1 MSIYGDKYIN
11 NNAKKM
17 YTNMNLAYSDNVY
30 FPESLLN
37 QWLNVSSVMVTCSLV
52 FYHMSR
58 VKSIKMEPYLA
69 KLIATGL
76 IIISTSYTIYALIPY
91 NKRMDF
97 IIKKCSELNECP
109 DDQVE
114 ELKFLKKSYMI
125 LGLTTFMIQ
134 CVIVYLVV
142 THI

>member
-1 MSIYGDKYIN
+1 MSIYGDKYIT
-11 NNAKKM
+11 NNAKKT
-17 YTNMNLAYSDNVY
+17 YANMDLAYSENVY

-37 QWLNVSSVMVTCSLV
+37 QWLNVSSVMVTCSLL

-58 VKSIKMEPYLA
+58 VKSIKVEPYLA
-69 KLIATGL
+69 KLIAMGL

-114 ELKFLKKSYMI
+114 ELKFLRKSYMI

-134 CVIVYLVV
+134 CVIVYLVI

>member
-1 MSIYGDKYIN
+1 MSIYGDKYIT
-11 NNAKKM
+11 NNAKKT
-17 YTNMNLAYSDNVY
+17 YANMDLAYSDNVY

-125 LGLTTFMIQ
+125 LGLITFMIQ
-134 CVIVYLVV
+134 CVIVYLVI

>member
-1 MSIYGDKYIN
+1 MSIYGDKYIT
-11 NNAKKM
+11 NNAKKT
-17 YTNMNLAYSDNVY
+17 YANMDLAYSDNVY

-58 VKSIKMEPYLA
+58 VKSIKVEPYLA
-69 KLIATGL
+69 KLIAMSL

-134 CVIVYLVV
+134 CVIVYLVI

>member
-1 MSIYGDKYIN
+1 MSIYGDKYIT
-11 NNAKKM
+11 NNAKKT
-17 YTNMNLAYSDNVY
+17 YANMDLAYSDNVY

-58 VKSIKMEPYLA
+58 VKSIKVEPYLA
-69 KLIATGL
+69 KLIAMGL

-114 ELKFLKKSYMI
+114 ELKFLRKSYMI

-134 CVIVYLVV
+134 CVIVYLVI

>member
-1 MSIYGDKYIN
+1 MSIYGDKYIT
-11 NNAKKM
+11 NNAKKT
-17 YTNMNLAYSDNVY
+17 YANMDLVYSDNVY

-125 LGLTTFMIQ
+125 LGLITFMIQ
-134 CVIVYLVV
+134 CVIVYLVI

>member
-1 MSIYGDKYIN
+1 MSIYGDKYIT
-11 NNAKKM
+11 NNAKKT
-17 YTNMNLAYSDNVY
+17 YVNMDLAYSENVY

-37 QWLNVSSVMVTCSLV
+37 QWLNVSSVMVTCSLL

-58 VKSIKMEPYLA
+58 VKSIKVEPYLA
-69 KLIATGL
+69 KLIAMGL
-76 IIISTSYTIYALIPY
+76 IIISTSYTIYALITY

-114 ELKFLKKSYMI
+114 ELKFLRKSYMI

-134 CVIVYLVV
+134 CVIVYLVI

>member
-1 MSIYGDKYIN
+1 MSIYGDKYIT
-11 NNAKKM
+11 NNAKKT
-17 YTNMNLAYSDNVY
+17 YVNMDLAYSENVY

-37 QWLNVSSVMVTCSLV
+37 QWLNVSSVMVTCSLL

-58 VKSIKMEPYLA
+58 VKSIKVEPYLA
-69 KLIATGL
+69 KLIAMGL

-114 ELKFLKKSYMI
+114 ELKVLRKSYMI

-134 CVIVYLVV
+134 CVIVYLVI

>member
-1 MSIYGDKYIN
+1 
-11 NNAKKM
+11 
-17 YTNMNLAYSDNVY
+17 
-30 FPESLLN
+30 
-37 QWLNVSSVMVTCSLV
+37 
-52 FYHMSR
+52 MSR
-58 VKSIKMEPYLA
+58 VKSIKVEPYLA
-69 KLIATGL
+69 KLIAMGL

-114 ELKFLKKSYMI
+114 ELKFLRKSYMI

-134 CVIVYLVV
+134 CVIVYLVI

>member
-1 MSIYGDKYIN
+1 MSIYGDKYIT
-11 NNAKKM
+11 NNAKKT
-17 YTNMNLAYSDNVY
+17 YANMDLAYSDNVY

-134 CVIVYLVV
+134 CVIVYLVI